1 MCIRDSSYKRI
12 VFRVV
17 INICYGI
24 KRMFAAMRI
33 KFHML
38 IHNLQK
44 DVYKRQLPSCAGLSI
59 TMLKPVFIPGPII
72 IASQPVIFFIALFI
86 VIVTVGTTDDIIAPS
101 ISEKSM
107 L

>member
-1 MCIRDSSYKRI
+1 MPRSNIIIGAPYSCIPATASTTKS
-12 VFRVV
+12 
-17 INICYGI
+17 
-24 KRMFAAMRI
+24 
-33 KFHML
+33 
-38 IHNLQK
+38 
-44 DVYKRQLPSCAGLSI
+44 LPSCAGLSI

-101 ISEKSM
+101 ILEKSM

>member
-1 MCIRDSSYKRI
+1 
-12 VFRVV
+12 
-17 INICYGI
+17 
-24 KRMFAAMRI
+24 
-33 KFHML
+33 
-38 IHNLQK
+38 
-44 DVYKRQLPSCAGLSI
+44 
-59 TMLKPVFIPGPII
+59 MLKPVFIPGPII